1 MKFAWWH
8 AISIA
13 LCSSL
18 VTSAAHAQTHAPEP
32 IVVTSAR
39 IGCLDIQKAPNLTAL
54 VAKVCDGKGS
64 CNYKAPTP
72 QEYTHEGVKA
82 ADL

>member
-39 IGCLDIQKAPNLTAL
+39 IGCLDIQKAPSPRLGGAQL
-54 VAKVCDGKGS
+54 RSVVLGRCD
-64 CNYKAPTP
+64 AQP
-72 QEYTHEGVKA
+72 
-82 ADL
+82 